1 MENFKEVLKDLSV
14 SLDNVTYEFG
24 DYSDIGNE
32 IGIVLGK
39 KITEEQ
45 FDDFITGLRHGIS
58 LSDGTHP

>member
-1 MENFKEVLKDLSV
+1 MDNFKEILKDLSV
-14 SLDNVTYEFG
+14 SLGNVTYEFG